1 MDVSFRAQAHGHALV
16 RLLANISGA
25 EAPAPSQSL
34 SDRLGQWID
43 WRHAVALSAALDARP
58 AAPAD
63 AMTGDD
69 GECARVR
76 AALVSAVEGDRA
88 FSAPAAAPTGADDA
102 EATSAEVAFY
112 RQRYLTLQ
120 QVMEGE
126 IGRLRG
132 RLRNRLAKQGGAA
145 GRLAAID
152 AVMEQAVGAHERT
165 LLAPLPEQVAG
176 HFERLRQAASATDAT
191 VGPSR
196 PAATTAWLDRFR
208 TDMQRLLLAELD
220 IRLQPSLGLLAAL
233 RTPPSEA
240 HAP

>member
-1 MDVSFRAQAHGHALV
+1 MEVTSRAPAHGHALI
-16 RLLANISGA
+16 RLIARISGA
-25 EAPAPSQSL
+25 DAPAPSQSL

-63 AMTGDD
+63 AAIGDD
-69 GECARVR
+69 GECERVR
-76 AALVSAVEGDRA
+76 MALVAAIEGDRA
-88 FSAPAAAPTGADDA
+88 FSSAGVAPGAADDA
-102 EATSAEVAFY
+102 EAALAEAAFY

-132 RLRNRLAKQGGAA
+132 RLRHRLARQGGAP
-145 GRLAAID
+145 GRLAGID
-152 AVMEQAVGAHERT
+152 AVMEQAVGVHERS

-176 HFERLRQAASATDAT
+176 HFARSRQAAGVDAAAEDSRIDARAT
-191 VGPSR
+191 
-196 PAATTAWLDRFR
+196 WLDRFR
-208 TDMQRLLLAELD
+208 DDMKRLLLAELD
-220 IRLQPSLGLLAAL
+220 IRLQPCLGLLAAL
-233 RTPPSEA
+233 RTPPAEA

>member
-1 MDVSFRAQAHGHALV
+1 MHPVDDSSRAQAHGHALI

-25 EAPAPSQSL
+25 DAPAPSQSL

-63 AMTGDD
+63 AVSGDD

-76 AALVSAVEGDRA
+76 AALISAIEGDRA
-88 FSAPAAAPTGADDA
+88 FSAVAVPSAGADDA
-102 EATSAEVAFY
+102 EAASAEVAFY

-132 RLRNRLAKQGGAA
+132 RLRNRLAKQGGPV

-152 AVMEQAVGAHERT
+152 AVMEQAVGAHERS

-176 HFERLRQAASATDAT
+176 HFERLRQAGAKGASKPSD
-191 VGPSR
+191 GPA
-196 PAATTAWLDRFR
+196 PWLDRFR

-233 RTPPSEA
+233 RTKPSEA

>member
-1 MDVSFRAQAHGHALV
+1 MEVSSRAQAHGHALI

-25 EAPAPSQSL
+25 DAPAPSQSL

-63 AMTGDD
+63 AATGDD
-69 GECARVR
+69 GECTRVR
-76 AALVSAVEGDRA
+76 AALVGAIEGDRA
-88 FSAPAAAPTGADDA
+88 FSTATVPSAAADDA
-102 EATSAEVAFY
+102 EAASAEAAFY

-132 RLRNRLAKQGGAA
+132 RLRDRLSRQGGAI

-152 AVMEQAVGAHERT
+152 AVMEQAVGSHERT

-176 HFERLRQAASATDAT
+176 HFERLRQAASDAEAAA
-191 VGPSR
+191 GR
-196 PAATTAWLDRFR
+196 PASAAPTAWLDRFR
-208 TDMQRLLLAELD
+208 DDMRRLLLAELD

-233 RTPPSEA
+233 RTPNSET